1 MFIKNIIC
9 LFFLSGIVCI
19 VFHSLEKR
27 HALKEDLQN
36 INASVLK
43 TEKQTQTE
51 ENDIQKEDLNEQMS
65 EHEDMN
71 TGIEPSKQEEKETK
85 PEDKI
90 NQLSN
95 QQPGCSDHKFPDNGG
110 CLWYITFIVSQ
121 DRSEVKSFTCI
132 STYRQWMEQVSHDQ
146 GFSNC
151 STNGI
156 KTDL

>member
-1 MFIKNIIC
+1 M
-9 LFFLSGIVCI
+9 CI

-51 ENDIQKEDLNEQMS
+51 ENDIQKEDL
-65 EHEDMN
+65 
-71 TGIEPSKQEEKETK
+71 K
-85 PEDKI
+85 
-90 NQLSN
+90 LSN
-95 QQPGCSDHKFPDNGG
+95 QQPGCSDQKLLDNGG

-121 DRSEVKSFTCI
+121 DRSEVKSLTCI
-132 STYRQWMEQVSHDQ
+132 STWRQWMEQVSHDQ

-151 STNGI
+151 STYGI